1 VLNTLVVQSK
11 GNVSGGART
20 SDWTS
25 QLRRGV
31 LELCILQMLRREPS
45 YGYEIVTTLNALGP
59 LSAGENTVYPLLRRL
74 RADGLLDTFMRES
87 PNGPPRQYY
96 RLTPDGKKQLA
107 ALSREWDAMAAAV
120 ALCMSE
126 ESHHESDTSRGRSL
140 SRAAE

>member
-1 VLNTLVVQSK
+1 VLNTLVGQSN
-11 GNVSGGART
+11 GNGSGVARV

-31 LELCILQMLRREPS
+31 LELCVLQMLRRGPS
-45 YGYEIVTTLNALGP
+45 YGYEIVSTLNALGP

-74 RADGLLDTFMRES
+74 RADGLLETFVRES

-96 RLTPDGKKQLA
+96 RLTAAGRRQLA
-107 ALSREWDAMAAAV
+107 ALSKEWDAMAAAV

-126 ESHHESDTSRGRSL
+126 ESHHEPDASRGRSL
-140 SRAAE
+140 SRSAD

>member
-1 VLNTLVVQSK
+1 VLNTLVEKSK
-11 GNVSGGART
+11 GNGGGEARV

-45 YGYEIVTTLNALGP
+45 YGYEIVTALNALGP

-96 RLTPDGKKQLA
+96 RLTADGRTRLA
-107 ALSREWDAMAAAV
+107 AFTKDWVAMAAAV
-120 ALCMSE
+120 AQCLSE
-126 ESHHESDTSRGRSL
+126 ESQS
-140 SRAAE
+140 

>member
-1 VLNTLVVQSK
+1 MQSK
-11 GNVSGGART
+11 GNGSGMARV

-31 LELCILQMLRREPS
+31 LELCVLQMLRSEPS
-45 YGYEIVTTLNALGP
+45 YGYGIVTTLNRLRP

-96 RLTPDGKKQLA
+96 RLTADGKKRLA
-107 ALSREWDAMAAAV
+107 AFSKEWAAMAAAV
-120 ALCMSE
+120 AQCMSE
-126 ESHHESDTSRGRSL
+126 ESHHEPDASRDRSV

>member
-1 VLNTLVVQSK
+1 MVQAK
-11 GNVSGGART
+11 GTTGGVAQV

-45 YGYEIVTTLNALGP
+45 YGYEIVTALNALGP

-96 RLTPDGKKQLA
+96 RLTADGRKLLA
-107 ALSREWDAMAAAV
+107 AFSKEWDAMAAAV
-120 ALCMSE
+120 AQCMNE
-126 ESHHESDTSRGRSL
+126 ESHHEPDASRGRSL
-140 SRAAE
+140 SHAAE

>member
-1 VLNTLVVQSK
+1 MQSQ
-11 GNVSGGART
+11 GNAGGGG

-31 LELCILQMLRREPS
+31 LELCVLQMLRREPS

-96 RLTPDGKKQLA
+96 RLTADGRKQLA
-107 ALSREWDAMAAAV
+107 ALSKEWDAMAAAV
-120 ALCMSE
+120 AQCMSE
-126 ESHHESDTSRGRSL
+126 ESHHEPDASRG
-140 SRAAE
+140 

>member
-1 VLNTLVVQSK
+1 MWNTLVVQSK
-11 GNVSGGART
+11 GNGSGVARV

-31 LELCILQMLRREPS
+31 LELCVLQMLRREPS

-96 RLTPDGKKQLA
+96 RLTADGRKQLA
-107 ALSREWDAMAAAV
+107 ALSKEWHAMAAAV
-120 ALCMSE
+120 AQCMSE
-126 ESHHESDTSRGRSL
+126 ESNHEPDASRDRSI
-140 SRAAE
+140 SRTAE

>member
-1 VLNTLVVQSK
+1 MQSK
-11 GNVSGGART
+11 GNGSGVSRGSV
-20 SDWTS
+20 SDSTS

-31 LELCILQMLRREPS
+31 LELCVLQMLRREPS

-96 RLTPDGKKQLA
+96 RLTADGRKQLA
-107 ALSREWDAMAAAV
+107 ALSAEWDAMAAAV
-120 ALCMSE
+120 VQCMSE
-126 ESHHESDTSRGRSL
+126 ESHHEPDAPRGRPI

>member
-1 VLNTLVVQSK
+1 MVQSK
-11 GNVSGGART
+11 GNGSGVARV

-31 LELCILQMLRREPS
+31 LELCVLQMLRREPS

-87 PNGPPRQYY
+87 PNGPPRQYLPAD
-96 RLTPDGKKQLA
+96 RRRQKTVGSAFEGMGRHDCG
-107 ALSREWDAMAAAV
+107 RRAM
-120 ALCMSE
+120 
-126 ESHHESDTSRGRSL
+126 HE
-140 SRAAE
+140 

>member
-1 VLNTLVVQSK
+1 MPNTLVGPSK
-11 GNVSGGART
+11 HDAGEARVG
-20 SDWTS
+20 DWTS

-31 LELCILQMLRREPS
+31 LELCILQMLHREPS
-45 YGYEIVTTLNALGP
+45 YGYEIVTALNALGP

-96 RLTPDGKKQLA
+96 RLTAGGRSRLSAISKEWA
-107 ALSREWDAMAAAV
+107 AMTAAV
-120 ALCMSE
+120 AQCLHE
-126 ESHHESDTSRGRSL
+126 ESHHERDASRRRSL